1 MRASFVGYPLAAAV
15 AAAAFLGFGLVATG
29 AAAQES
35 TRKAA
40 PIPAPAPRPAP
51 APAAPA
57 PRVDTSTE
65 AAALADL
72 AARFATRRAELDE
85 RRQALARE
93 RERLSAVDRPAGEAD
108 IALWR
113 DRHATA
119 ERLKRDLQTLRA
131 LKGALTSKA
140 LKAVS
145 LPKGSAG
152 KGLAPDAGLSRTVI
166 QVNLR
171 KAPESPPS
179 AVLKADTLVVRLAT
193 GGGWSLIA
201 TPSGIGFVPAS
212 QLQREP

>member
-1 MRASFVGYPLAAAV
+1 MRNERTVKRPPLIGYSLVVAGGAAL
-15 AAAAFLGFGLVATG
+15 FLGVGLW
-29 AAAQES
+29 AASAHAQ
-35 TRKAA
+35 KAA
-40 PIPAPAPRPAP
+40 PIPAPARE
-51 APAAPA
+51 APAAA
-57 PRVDTSTE
+57 VDTAME
-65 AAALADL
+65 AEALERLAAHL
-72 AARFATRRAELDE
+72 AARRSELE
-85 RRQALARE
+85 TRRQALARE
-93 RERLSAVDRPAGEAD
+93 RERLSAVDRPAGESD
-108 IALWR
+108 LALWR

-171 KAPESPPS
+171 KAPEAPPS
-179 AVLKADTLVVRLAT
+179 AVLEADTLVVRLAT

-212 QLQREP
+212 QLGREP